1 MESEQITLYRE
12 VLMQRNEY
20 SKFKLDILPVLF
32 APEIAYTA
40 LKSIDAVIK
49 SLEIISIENAQSL
62 KYTEMV
68 INQGESIANI
78 NRVFLY
84 QPLRKQLSSANDDV
98 MNSYLTIANELNPV
112 TQLKELK
119 FFEDFVE
126 DISNARIIADLI
138 SSPSEQLQ
146 PVYQSFRE
154 AFNQYITQ
162 LGSPRHLLESLNVAA
177 KKREMDSESQG
188 QSSMPPTSLT
198 NQPTIN
204 TERFPVLMREK
215 EDYSGEDAADFSVA
229 DLYDAMAEDEYED
242 DDEDSS
248 VDFVKT
254 ILGANPAGKT
264 PPKNA
269 ARAEPFRFQG
279 SRWRMPPE
287 SAALEVNVTEIASAL
302 MTHRSTVA
310 AELLANSKGDADLI
324 QSELLLVRE
333 AITLVSFEDTVQLT
347 AKQVAA
353 LSAGF
358 TIGGPPS
365 EHLYRYI
372 LDPLSNNTLK
382 SLERDAAED
391 DPEASSTFAGKP
403 PSEGTSTDSSGAVG
417 SEDTGPKGWRVMEA
431 DEDQTQTAS
440 EALRQKLVVSLLD
453 PPMNWDPPQS
463 SSLDDSN
470 AKGGDEIIETRNPVD
485 FGDIPFGDI
494 RMFKELLAKGI
505 DAVIRSVGRF
515 EDVDDG
521 EQYIC
526 LEAKLAEPYGV
537 LRRWVRYN
545 EAVEFMRGTTAEE
558 TVGWTEEGNNN

>member
-1 MESEQITLYRE
+1 MVFSANIMLVKSQLFGTRNQSLENHWFEEFVRNFDLSDPSNSLDGEILLQSFEGVQSFNPITVLSRFLTHIINMESEQITLYRE

-98 MNSYLTIANELNPV
+98 MNIEIFNMVSFYVTITAISRLRNELNPV

-333 AITLVSFEDTVQLT
+333 AITFKLDSLSLNSSLRRSSSSTLGFMDSFRFEDTVQLT

-358 TIGGPPS
+358 TIGGAPS
-365 EHLYRYI
+365 
-372 LDPLSNNTLK
+372 
-382 SLERDAAED
+382 
-391 DPEASSTFAGKP
+391 
-403 PSEGTSTDSSGAVG
+403 
-417 SEDTGPKGWRVMEA
+417 
-431 DEDQTQTAS
+431 
-440 EALRQKLVVSLLD
+440 
-453 PPMNWDPPQS
+453 
-463 SSLDDSN
+463 
-470 AKGGDEIIETRNPVD
+470 
-485 FGDIPFGDI
+485 
-494 RMFKELLAKGI
+494 
-505 DAVIRSVGRF
+505 
-515 EDVDDG
+515 
-521 EQYIC
+521 
-526 LEAKLAEPYGV
+526 
-537 LRRWVRYN
+537 
-545 EAVEFMRGTTAEE
+545 
-558 TVGWTEEGNNN
+558 